1 MLLEVQKEK
10 IMVYSDKK
18 MEALNNAS
26 HKLAEAMYK
35 NTNAEQPGAD
45 PTGGQQ
51 QNSAPGSEPQQESQD
66 NVVDAEFEET
76 DKE

>member
-1 MLLEVQKEK
+1 
-10 IMVYSDKK
+10 
-18 MEALNNAS
+18 
-26 HKLAEAMYK
+26 MYK

-45 PTGGQQ
+45 PAGGQQ

-76 DKE
+76 DK